1 MTPTI
6 RIHRLLTDLY
16 TGFPQAETGLIGA
29 PGKIRTCYLSL
40 LTTAIFITSHSLFV
54 VWTLSSP
61 LGYRPLGAAR
71 QVSTPSHP
79 VWAWLGIATTRSA
92 EGSPSLS
99 RFTQGVSD
107 PGAQV

>member
-29 PGKIRTCYLSL
+29 PGKIRTCDLSL
-40 LTTAIFITSHSLFV
+40 HTTTAFAADDVPFV

-79 VWAWLGIATTRSA
+79 VWAWLGIATTGCA
-92 EGSPSLS
+92 EVSPSLS